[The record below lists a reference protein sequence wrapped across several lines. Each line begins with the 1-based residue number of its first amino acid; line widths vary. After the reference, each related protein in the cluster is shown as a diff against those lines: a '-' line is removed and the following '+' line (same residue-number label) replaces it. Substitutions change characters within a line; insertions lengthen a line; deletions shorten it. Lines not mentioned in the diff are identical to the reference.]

1 MCGFPKTMDSDLSR
15 EEFEEVV
22 LLSLQKDLKTISLLV
37 AVVIAVQGLLA
48 VCLAAVFWSLLDRPG
63 IGIAIGLVGGGVTV
77 LGGYV
82 LFYNVQRAMGVN
94 AQLTQLTEELQAE
107 ESEEKS
113 E

>member
-1 MCGFPKTMDSDLSR
+1 MDLDLNR
-15 EEFEEVV
+15 EEFEEAV

-48 VCLAAVFWSLLDRPG
+48 LCLAVVFWSQLHRP
-63 IGIAIGLVGGGVTV
+63 AVATVVGLVGIGVMG

-82 LFYNVQRAMGVN
+82 LFFNVRRAMGIN
-94 AQLTQLTEELQAE
+94 AQLTQLTGELDASE
-107 ESEEKS
+107 GEEKT